1 MTLEQFRFRLTGQ
14 RQRLASI
21 TLSIAKIKE
30 RLGQPCDTRISPRW
44 CKTTNRDLLVLTFD
58 LNPGKAQVMGYS
70 GFINGEQALLDGWV
84 QIDTPSTL
92 TDATGS
98 ASASALPAQTMRLPF
113 TGNDDATTKA
123 DASTDTAPGPTT
135 GRQMNLGDW

>member
-1 MTLEQFRFRLTGQ
+1 MTLEQLRFRLTGQ
-14 RQRLASI
+14 RQSSASI
-21 TLSIAKIKE
+21 TLPIGQIKE

-70 GFINGEQALLDGWV
+70 GFINSEQALMDGWV
-84 QIDTPSTL
+84 QIDTPSTPA
-92 TDATGS
+92 DATGS

-113 TGNDDATTKA
+113 AANDEAATKP

-135 GRQMNLGDW
+135 GRQLNLGDW